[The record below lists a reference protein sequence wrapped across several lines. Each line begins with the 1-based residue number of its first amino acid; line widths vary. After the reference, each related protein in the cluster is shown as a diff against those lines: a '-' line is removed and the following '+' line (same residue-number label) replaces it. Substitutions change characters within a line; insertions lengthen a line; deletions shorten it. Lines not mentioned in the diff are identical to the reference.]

1 MILVRQVF
9 QTKWGKAG
17 EFASM
22 IAEGNREIAKALGR
36 DYSWRVLTDLTGPF
50 HTVVLEVEMESMAQ
64 WETFRHQM
72 FQTPEIGEGMER
84 TGQLVE
90 SGRSEMFTIEAH
102 S

>member
-1 MILVRQVF
+1 MILIRQVF

-17 EFASM
+17 EFASA

-50 HTVVLEVEMESMAQ
+50 HTVVLEVELESMAQ
-64 WETFRHQM
+64 WEQMRSEM
-72 FQTPEIGEGMER
+72 FQIPEIGEGMEL
-84 TGQLVE
+84 TSDLVE
-90 SGRSEMFTIEAH
+90 SGRSEMYTIEEH

>member
-9 QTKWGKAG
+9 QAKWGKAG

-22 IAEGNREIAKALGR
+22 MAEGNREIAKALGQ
-36 DYSWRVLTDLTGPF
+36 DHAWRVLTDLTGPF

-64 WETFRHQM
+64 WEQFRSQM
-72 FQTPEIGEGMER
+72 FQDPEMGKAMDR
-84 TGQLVE
+84 TAELVE
-90 SGRSEMFTIEAH
+90 SGRSEMYTIEAH